1 MSHQSCKQRHKNVH
15 GLSAK
20 PKQFQ
25 HKIRYQHLTGNAID
39 LHIFQGKVNPPLPD
53 LKSHQA

>member
-1 MSHQSCKQRHKNVH
+1 MSHQSCEQRHKNVH

-20 PKQFQ
+20 PKQSQ
-25 HKIRYQHLTGNAID
+25 NKIRYKHFTAKAID
-39 LHIFQGKVNPPLPD
+39 LHILRGKVSPPLPD